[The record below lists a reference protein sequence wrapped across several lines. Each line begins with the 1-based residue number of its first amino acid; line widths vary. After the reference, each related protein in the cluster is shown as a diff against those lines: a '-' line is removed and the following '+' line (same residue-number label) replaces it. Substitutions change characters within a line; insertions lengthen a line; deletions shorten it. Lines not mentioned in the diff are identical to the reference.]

1 VKKLELPDG
10 EAGDLAREYVGW
22 WETDVEGKML
32 PALDHL
38 RAANNANDQRAL
50 QETNRRIDD
59 IEFTDTYSL
68 ERRLG
73 IVNCFG

>member
-32 PALDHL
+32 PALDDL
-38 RAANNANDQRAL
+38 RAAITPTISAPF
-50 QETNRRIDD
+50 RRPIG
-59 IEFTDTYSL
+59 ESTTSSS
-68 ERRLG
+68 RTRTASSAG
-73 IVNCFG
+73 SAS